1 MSKLEFR
8 YGAMNSGKS
17 MELMRIAYNYNE
29 NNKKVVIIKSQID
42 TKGNDYLVSRVGM
55 KRKVDIF
62 LKSNESLFTE
72 NNKDVYLTADAILV
86 DEAQFMLPFQIDE
99 LWYISK
105 LLDIPVICFGL
116 KTDFTTN
123 TFPGSKRLL
132 ELSDELIEL
141 ETICSC
147 GKKARFNAR
156 KVNDEYV
163 TEGQQNVIDGSD
175 NVEYVPLCGSCY
187 IEKVLK
193 KDKKSKEKIEKQTK
207 KHCKYL

>member
-1 MSKLEFR
+1 MAKMEFR

-29 NNKKVVIIKSQID
+29 NNKKVVVIKSQID
-42 TKGNDYLVSRVGM
+42 TKGDEYLVSRVGM

-62 LKSNESLFTE
+62 LNPNESLFTE
-72 NNKDVYLTADAILV
+72 NNKEIYLTADAILV
-86 DEAQFMLPFQIDE
+86 DEAQFMSPFQIDE

-116 KTDFTTN
+116 KTDFATN

-132 ELSDELIEL
+132 EISDELIEL
-141 ETICSC
+141 ETICKC

-156 KVNDEYV
+156 KVNGEYMIV
-163 TEGQQNVIDGSD
+163 GEQNVIDGSA
-175 NVEYVPLCGSCY
+175 NVEYVPLCGVCY
-187 IEKVLK
+187 IKNVLK
-193 KDKKSKEKIEKQTK
+193 DDIKILKKVK
-207 KHCKYL
+207 K

>member
-1 MSKLEFR
+1 MAKMEFR

-29 NNKKVVIIKSQID
+29 NNKKVVVIKSQID
-42 TKGNDYLVSRVGM
+42 TKGDEYLVSRVGM

-62 LKSNESLFTE
+62 LNPNESLFAEE
-72 NNKDVYLTADAILV
+72 NKNIYLTADAILV
-86 DEAQFMLPFQIDE
+86 DEAQFMSPFQIDE
-99 LWYISK
+99 LWHITK

-132 ELSDELIEL
+132 EVSDELIEL
-141 ETICSC
+141 ETICNC

-156 KVNDEYV
+156 KVNGEYMV
-163 TEGQQNVIDGSD
+163 VGEQNVIDGSD
-175 NVEYVPLCGSCY
+175 NVEYVPLCGVCY
-187 IEKVLK
+187 MEKVLK
-193 KDKKSKEKIEKQTK
+193 KELKGRQKIKK
-207 KHCKYL
+207 

>member
-62 LKSNESLFTE
+62 LKPNESLFTE
-72 NNKDVYLTADAILV
+72 NNKDVYLAADAILV

-141 ETICSC
+141 ETICEC

-156 KVNDEYV
+156 KVNGKYV
-163 TEGQQNVIDGSD
+163 IEGQQNVIDGSD

-187 IEKVLK
+187 IENVLK
-193 KDKKSKEKIEKQTK
+193 KDKKGK
-207 KHCKYL
+207 